1 MRVFYSMVGLPITAE
16 EKFREATYF
25 FNRMLATR
33 TNVCEFPFNFSAFLS
48 AFRSVTFYL
57 QAQHR
62 GDPRFEEWYRSM
74 QETMRA
80 HAVMKRLKAL
90 RDEAL
95 HARPVSLLI
104 TQGPDVPEEGLT
116 IHEIAFDTDPHGNM
130 RTFVKLEK
138 DGPDV
143 LIGSLAEWNLDDK
156 DGPIILQLCDEALR
170 ELRSVLDEW
179 RVLAAS
185 ALSQRSHDS

>member
-33 TNVCEFPFNFSAFLS
+33 TNVYEFPFNFSAFLS

-62 GDPRFEEWYRSM
+62 GDAKFEEWYAPKQEMMKAHPSM
-74 QETMRA
+74 KQ
-80 HAVMKRLKAL
+80 LKAL

-104 TQGPDVPEEGLT
+104 AQGPDVRKEGLD
-116 IHEIAFDTDPHGNM
+116 IHEIAFDTDPKGNM

-143 LIGSLAEWNLDDK
+143 LIGSLAEWNLDNK
-156 DGPIILQLCDEALR
+156 DGPIILQICDEALR
-170 ELRSVLDEW
+170 ELRSMLDEW
-179 RVLAAS
+179 KTLVGP
-185 ALSQRSHDS
+185 